1 MVGEGVVPVYLRL
14 ELGWPGIPRRNRQI
28 RGLLVAGS
36 CTVGGG
42 YLGGGR
48 RGIWEVGGGYMGGG
62 RICSTNNVAIYYM
75 ISSCYF

>member
-14 ELGWPGIPRRNRQI
+14 ELDWPEIPRRNRQI

-48 RGIWEVGGGYMGGG
+48 RGIWEVGGGIWEVGGSALQ
-62 RICSTNNVAIYYM
+62 IMLQYI
-75 ISSCYF
+75 I

>member
-48 RGIWEVGGGYMGGG
+48 RGIWEVGGGIWEVGGSALQ
-62 RICSTNNVAIYYM
+62 IMLQYI
-75 ISSCYF
+75 I